1 MPPRRSWFR
10 LSLRSLFVTITLCS
24 VLFAWQFYYRA
35 QKVRER
41 ERILELFAGTGSHCN
56 IFFHLFGWRIPEK
69 ATWLE
74 VIATPEP
81 VWIGLRAKNGKP
93 LPDAYCEVARRCSQ
107 VEYNGGEGGND
118 AFLRKCLSAKTEELK
133 LFPTGVSVDCLAS
146 VHECPKLRKVDAKFV
161 SLSAK
166 SLQALLS
173 HPRIEVLEISD
184 QNFGLKKLPEL
195 AVPNALRRL
204 DVDTRAELPSFE
216 NMRRVPDLGSPER
229 PRTETK
235 EPTSNF
241 NWLRQ
246 CQVLEEI
253 SMSMPRE
260 TVFIEAVGKHL
271 SGVNQLNVSSP
282 EKIFLD
288 SLGSWTR
295 LRRLCVDG
303 ANIDDELLALI
314 CKRCNVLHT
323 LEIDEYS
330 HYKGLLT
337 AKGIASLR
345 TLPSLK
351 RLHLGGCKLTLDHL
365 QAIAELR
372 QLEELSLE
380 DQSIDDAAVEP
391 LKKLQ
396 NLKRINLERT
406 KASSGTFSSI
416 RGDWEAIRA
425 YRS

>member
-41 ERILELFAGTGSHCN
+41 ERILKLFAGTKSHCN
-56 IFFHLFGWRIPEK
+56 IYFHLFGWQIPEK

-81 VWIGLRAKNGKP
+81 VWIGLRAEKGEP

-107 VEYNGGEGGND
+107 VEYDGGEGGND

-146 VHECPKLRKVDAKFV
+146 VHECPNLRKVDAKFV

-173 HPRIEVLEISD
+173 HPQIETLEISD
-184 QNFGLKKLPEL
+184 QNFGLKNLPEL
-195 AVPNALRRL
+195 SMPNALRHL

-216 NMRRVPDLGSPER
+216 SMRRIPYFGSPGT
-229 PRTETK
+229 PRTEAK
-235 EPTSNF
+235 EPKSHF

-246 CQVLEEI
+246 CQVLEEV

-260 TVFIEAVGKHL
+260 TEFVEAVGKHL

-282 EKIFLD
+282 ERTFLD

-295 LRRLCVDG
+295 LRRLCIAGVDM
-303 ANIDDELLALI
+303 DDELLALI
-314 CKRCNVLHT
+314 CKRCTGVHT

-330 HYKGLLT
+330 HYKELLT
-337 AKGIASLR
+337 AKGLSSLR

-351 RLHLGGCKLTLDHL
+351 RLRLGGCKLTAAHTK
-365 QAIAELR
+365 AIAELT

-380 DQSIDDAAVEP
+380 DQSLGDAAIEP
-391 LKKLQ
+391 LRKLAS
-396 NLKRINLERT
+396 LKRISLERN
-406 KASSGTFSSI
+406 KAGSSTFSTI
-416 RGDWEAIRA
+416 RGDWENNRP